1 MPTMLHL
8 GDTAVNLMAF
18 IISFFL
24 GKDKY
29 ITFFFFSIGGLLL
42 YILFYNPLYSLNNIL
57 RHIPVSI
64 NKDLLISNDYGV
76 FHFMLVW

>member
-1 MPTMLHL
+1 MLHL

-18 IISFFL
+18 IIPFFL

-29 ITFFFFSIGGLLL
+29 ITIFFFIGGLLL
-42 YILFYNPLYSLNNIL
+42 YILFYNSLYSLNNIL

-64 NKDLLISNDYGV
+64 NKDLLIFNDYGV